1 MADRW
6 LGRLDSQG
14 REASL
19 LVGYREHRVL
29 IVNDKDRENLGGLCL
44 ARVRTDEMMVSGQ
57 FRPVLAGAVCS
68 FWPVV
73 DLTAD
78 LSPSMTV
85 A

>member
-29 IVNDKDRENLGGLCL
+29 IVNDKDRENLKWVRAFNPYDLYTKSQ
-44 ARVRTDEMMVSGQ
+44 ARPDVEKL
-57 FRPVLAGAVCS
+57 RP
-68 FWPVV
+68 FYE
-73 DLTAD
+73 DLIGEYFPEKIAW
-78 LSPSMTV
+78 
-85 A
+85 